1 MDGYPMPAV
10 ERAMKVQQVI
20 LKAMSG
26 ELQWWQAA
34 EILGISC
41 RSMRRWKQ
49 RYQQHGYDGLFDR
62 RRRRPRA
69 RGNKNLRALR
79 VLRGSRKNP
88 NRTLSPTKH

>member
-26 ELQWWQAA
+26 QLQWWQAA

-49 RYQQHGYDGLFDR
+49 RYQQHGYDGLFAR
-62 RRRRPRA
+62 RNRLLMRPLLERSDKRGKGDSGA
-69 RGNKNLRALR
+69 RESWGN
-79 VLRGSRKNP
+79 
-88 NRTLSPTKH
+88 